1 MSHTQRHDGSF
12 MAGGRGVLFWGADVA
27 VVVFRG
33 NLSLIK
39 QPKGNNPVTLCVLRL
54 EVLRLEVK
62 FQHTLY
68 FSSLSV
74 EDAEI

>member
-1 MSHTQRHDGSF
+1 

-39 QPKGNNPVTLCVLRL
+39 QPKGNIPVTLWVLGL
-54 EVLRLEVK
+54 KLSEIS
-62 FQHTLY
+62 TN
-68 FSSLSV
+68 SLLF
-74 EDAEI
+74 ERFR

>member
-1 MSHTQRHDGSF
+1 

-39 QPKGNNPVTLCVLRL
+39 QPKGNNPVTLCVLEL
-54 EVLRLEVK
+54 ELTKKNEK
-62 FQHTLY
+62 K
-68 FSSLSV
+68 
-74 EDAEI
+74 